1 MNIITLMFYIRL
13 HSINYLLYLT
23 LIAVSGVLMYADRPN
38 VVVFTVDDMDI
49 TSVNCYGNPLANLTP
64 NMDKLAKQ
72 GLRFEHAYV
81 NTPICM
87 PCRQSMMT
95 GLHPHSNGS
104 LGFTEVDSDRYPSLS
119 GILMDN
125 GYYTASISKGR
136 DYKAFPWDYFV
147 SGLGAKGWYSR
158 KPEAFYDEAK
168 KSILAAKNAGK
179 PFYIGVNTSDPHR
192 PFAGSLQEKEH
203 VLKLRKKYPQI
214 LDYPKVEPICSEKEV
229 PLLPYL
235 PDLPDIRKEM
245 VQYLTCVKRA
255 DNTLGKIIQLL
266 DEEGLYANTI
276 FIFFS
281 DHGAPMPS
289 AKQNVYAH
297 SAQTPLMIRWP
308 SKIAA
313 GSVDNKHML
322 STVDLMA
329 TILEAVGI
337 PVPNRQDGRSFL
349 PILKGEDQDDREAV
363 FVNYNYYLPGMQ
375 VFPMRAVH
383 TKEWSYIFNA
393 WANGINKR
401 VGTENQSGLTFPAIR
416 NAARTDP
423 LIKRRLDEILL
434 RSKEE
439 LFDRRKDPY
448 ALNNVVENPEAYGA
462 LNKLKNLVTAE
473 MRRSR
478 DPLLEYFEGSEGYP
492 EEWDN

>member
-1 MNIITLMFYIRL
+1 MNIINLMIYIRR

-38 VVVFTVDDMDI
+38 VVVFTVDDMDT

-147 SGLGAKGWYSR
+147 SGLGAEGWYSR

-214 LDYPKVEPICSEKEV
+214 LDYPKS
-229 PLLPYL
+229 
-235 PDLPDIRKEM
+235 
-245 VQYLTCVKRA
+245 
-255 DNTLGKIIQLL
+255 
-266 DEEGLYANTI
+266 
-276 FIFFS
+276 
-281 DHGAPMPS
+281 GA
-289 AKQNVYAH
+289 
-297 SAQTPLMIRWP
+297 
-308 SKIAA
+308 
-313 GSVDNKHML
+313 HM
-322 STVDLMA
+322 
-329 TILEAVGI
+329 
-337 PVPNRQDGRSFL
+337 F
-349 PILKGEDQDDREAV
+349 
-363 FVNYNYYLPGMQ
+363 
-375 VFPMRAVH
+375 
-383 TKEWSYIFNA
+383 
-393 WANGINKR
+393 
-401 VGTENQSGLTFPAIR
+401 
-416 NAARTDP
+416 
-423 LIKRRLDEILL
+423 
-434 RSKEE
+434 
-439 LFDRRKDPY
+439 
-448 ALNNVVENPEAYGA
+448 
-462 LNKLKNLVTAE
+462 
-473 MRRSR
+473 
-478 DPLLEYFEGSEGYP
+478 
-492 EEWDN
+492 

>member
-1 MNIITLMFYIRL
+1 ML
-13 HSINYLLYLT
+13 H
-23 LIAVSGVLMYADRPN
+23 
-38 VVVFTVDDMDI
+38 
-49 TSVNCYGNPLANLTP
+49 
-64 NMDKLAKQ
+64 
-72 GLRFEHAYV
+72 
-81 NTPICM
+81 
-87 PCRQSMMT
+87 
-95 GLHPHSNGS
+95 
-104 LGFTEVDSDRYPSLS
+104 YP
-119 GILMDN
+119 G
-125 GYYTASISKGR
+125 
-136 DYKAFPWDYFV
+136 
-147 SGLGAKGWYSR
+147 
-158 KPEAFYDEAK
+158 E
-168 KSILAAKNAGK
+168 
-179 PFYIGVNTSDPHR
+179 PFYVGVNTSDPHR

-214 LDYPKVEPICSEKEV
+214 LDYPKVEPICSETEV

-297 SAQTPLMIRWP
+297 SA
-308 SKIAA
+308 
-313 GSVDNKHML
+313 
-322 STVDLMA
+322 
-329 TILEAVGI
+329 
-337 PVPNRQDGRSFL
+337 
-349 PILKGEDQDDREAV
+349 
-363 FVNYNYYLPGMQ
+363 
-375 VFPMRAVH
+375 
-383 TKEWSYIFNA
+383 
-393 WANGINKR
+393 
-401 VGTENQSGLTFPAIR
+401 
-416 NAARTDP
+416 RTDP

-439 LFDRRKDPY
+439 LFDRRKDPF

-462 LNKLKNLVTAE
+462 LNKLKNLVAAE